1 MNCTSGL
8 RRIWLSWTRK
18 SRCEHIKAVTHLFW
32 RSPVWCQWSVF
43 NPCPT
48 APPALW
54 CHDALQSSLSNI
66 YLVVSPHCSSF
77 RSFFILDIISANEAF
92 PVLVLGGGGGENK
105 CVLSFACSHGDNVHC
120 SGVYLKEY
128 ELCLIFGA
136 GSCMRFSLHSRQNNG
151 FLARRF
157 LPHIK
162 HKHNEFLFRR
172 GFFFFHIFLECKRLH
187 QTWNLHIFV
196 FDFFIISFF

>member
-1 MNCTSGL
+1 MHYSHLCQIF
-8 RRIWLSWTRK
+8 IWLCLHTAAHSDPFLFSTWFLQTRL
-18 SRCEHIKAVTHLFW
+18 SQFLF
-32 RSPVWCQWSVF
+32 S
-43 NPCPT
+43 
-48 APPALW
+48 
-54 CHDALQSSLSNI
+54 
-66 YLVVSPHCSSF
+66 
-77 RSFFILDIISANEAF
+77 
-92 PVLVLGGGGGENK
+92 GGRGGDK

-187 QTWNLHIFV
+187 QT
-196 FDFFIISFF
+196 